1 MGHKNDKI
9 KFIWPHCLSLWTQSN
24 PKTNTNMPVF
34 LFDHFIPLKMNNGM
48 WNVSVGTF
56 PLFRKENNT
65 KQKKSHLMGKTSVWS
80 FGTGDLIKIF

>member
-1 MGHKNDKI
+1 
-9 KFIWPHCLSLWTQSN
+9 
-24 PKTNTNMPVF
+24 
-34 LFDHFIPLKMNNGM
+34 MNNGM